1 MKRVLFALFALSL
14 AAGAADLT
22 TKNGKVYKNYDVDR
36 ATPYGVAIFH
46 DGGSATVPY
55 ADLPDELRKKYSE
68 EEKQAAGEVK
78 RLREVAR
85 KEAEERAMAE
95 FLKTKEERF
104 REPRIISIL
113 PQGVLAEGTSLN
125 NGFKTFWITDAKI
138 DGKTDGAILS
148 NFSSYEIKEVMRGP
162 TEWVPSRVKVRWLI
176 CYEIGTHSYINTRGA
191 RCTVKKYTANKQ
203 KAYDYH
209 RKRNKK

>member
-1 MKRVLFALFALSL
+1 MKRVLLALFALSL
-14 AAGAADLT
+14 VSGAADLT
-22 TKNGKVYKNYDVDR
+22 TKSGKVYKNYDIDR

-46 DGGSATVPY
+46 DSGSATVPY

-85 KEAEERAMAE
+85 KDAAERAMAE

-104 REPRIISIL
+104 RRPCIISIL

-125 NGFKTFWITDAKI
+125 DGFKTFWITDAEIK
-138 DGKTDGAILS
+138 GKTDGAILS
-148 NFSSYEIKEVMRGP
+148 NFSSYENIQVMRGP
-162 TEWVPSRVKVRWLI
+162 KEWVPGREKVRWLI

-191 RCTVKKYTANKQ
+191 RCTVKKYTVDKQ